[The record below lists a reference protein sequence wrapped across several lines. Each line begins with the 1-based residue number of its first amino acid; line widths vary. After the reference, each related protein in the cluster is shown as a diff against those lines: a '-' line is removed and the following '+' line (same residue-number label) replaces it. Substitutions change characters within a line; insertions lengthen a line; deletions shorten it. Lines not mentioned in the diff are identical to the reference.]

1 MGAHCLALK
10 ERRNMSSVDLEK
22 YCQVMEEVK
31 RRTNVVR
38 HFLGQP
44 HHALYQAAAV
54 EAACLQVR
62 KILELVALGSL
73 VANQDI
79 WNGSLRHLRNA
90 WNANDILKRLR
101 EVNPDFYPQPVSEVP
116 MTGPVKSDIK
126 DLTEGFLTEG
136 MFGELYGKLGEVLHA
151 KNPLGPPMDYDHW
164 LKATPQWMNLII
176 KLLNSHKI
184 KLLDNPNMF
193 LIHMN
198 DQSDGNV
205 RGYVFE
211 RLGPSSDYESLIRDV
226 SG

>member
-1 MGAHCLALK
+1 
-10 ERRNMSSVDLEK
+10 MSDLELNK

-31 RRTNVVR
+31 QRTNVVE

-44 HHALYQAAAV
+44 HHALYQAAAIDS
-54 EAACLQVR
+54 ACLQVR

-79 WNGSLRHLRNA
+79 WNGSLRELRNA

-101 EVNPDFYPQPVSEVP
+101 TVNPDFYPQPVIEVP

-126 DLTEGFLTEG
+126 NLAEGFLTEA
-136 MFGELYGKLGEVLHA
+136 MFGELYGRLGEILHA
-151 KNPLGPPMDYDHW
+151 KNPLGPPMDYDYW
-164 LKATPQWMNLII
+164 LKAIPEEMNLII

-184 KLLDNPNMF
+184 KLLNNPNMF
-193 LIHMN
+193 LIHMK

-205 RGYVFE
+205 KGYVFE
-211 RLGPSSDYESLIRDV
+211 PLRPSSA
-226 SG
+226 